1 MLQKTTPEE
10 GALQSIR
17 TTLVLVS
24 KAPLSVNPSCEH
36 NPRTTPSSAS
46 ISLGLVSV
54 GSKEYMQ

>member
-10 GALQSIR
+10 GALPIR